1 MLTAFHV
8 GQTHHLGIPIT
19 RDDLARYVALSGDTA
34 PLHVDAEFAKAAGF
48 DGVVVHGAYL
58 MALVSRLVGTEFP
71 GARSVLERADIA
83 FRKPCYAPCDVTLA
97 ATVRQISE
105 AVATIVLD
113 IAITDDSGTVLASG
127 KTWHRILD
135 VGSLNDATDS
145 NLPVTV

>member
-1 MLTAFHV
+1 MLTAFHI
-8 GQTHHLGIPIT
+8 GQTHRLAIAIT
-19 RDDLARYVALSGDTA
+19 LVDLARYVELSGDGA

-48 DGVVVHGAYL
+48 EGVVVHGAYL

-71 GARSVLERADIA
+71 GAWSILERADMA
-83 FRKPCYAPCDVTLA
+83 FRKPCYAPCEVTVA

-113 IAITDDSGTVLASG
+113 IVITDENGTVLASG

-135 VGSLNDATDS
+135 SEPLQMERLVAA
-145 NLPVTV
+145 PH

>member
-1 MLTAFHV
+1 MLTEFHV
-8 GQTHHLGIPIT
+8 GQTHRLGVPIT
-19 RDDLARYVALSGDTA
+19 RDDLARYVALSGDNA

-48 DGVVVHGAYL
+48 EGVVVHGAYL

-71 GARSVLERADIA
+71 GKGSVLERADIA

-105 AVATIVLD
+105 AVASIVLD
-113 IAITDDSGTVLASG
+113 IAITDGKGTVLASG

-135 VGSLNDATDS
+135 AESLATTR
-145 NLPVTV
+145 PIAVCQ

>member
-1 MLTAFHV
+1 M
-8 GQTHHLGIPIT
+8 GIPIT
-19 RDDLARYVALSGDTA
+19 RDDLARYVALSGDSA

-48 DGVVVHGAYL
+48 EGVVVHGAYL

-71 GARSVLERADIA
+71 GTRSMLERADIA

-105 AVATIVLD
+105 AVATIILD
-113 IAITDDSGTVLASG
+113 IAITDDKGTLLASG

-135 VGSLNDATDS
+135 AETLQ
-145 NLPVTV
+145 

>member
-48 DGVVVHGAYL
+48 EGVVVHGAYL